1 MRSRTSRSSVA
12 RTASLTRSPGLGPT
26 ASSRVGS
33 AAIAINS
40 MALIPSPRTASWLT
54 RTRSGAGRATM
65 VPRTSY
71 AAGRRT
77 VPQMPAA
84 NADSRAMKSSATR
97 TRRLIRLGAL
107 AGAEDPVGP
116 PEILGRQDPLARAPF
131 LEEGHGALVAG
142 AERGEQQ
149 SAADD
154 HPQDAGDGLSRDVH
168 DIQGGGTH
176 RVPRRPLGGL
186 LARDRLLH
194 DLRLSGGR
202 RRRHLRGLGLC
213 GGLWCRLRRGL
224 CGLLGGLHGW
234 RRRLRRLLGVWR
246 RLLGGRLRRLLRA
259 GKRRERTRA
268 EQRHHDRERD
278 RPSREPHRMTSLVAG
293 EPSHLETPSIA

>member
-1 MRSRTSRSSVA
+1 ELRRRLPRIEHRQERPSRGAGTGHLQEAPACHGGAVGLHQSRITHRRPPSYSWERRTDDTRRQKRLVFLSVWGPVCQAVFPPYPGRHHQERRRAVRACRHAGLRRRADGREDPRARRLRARTQPRALSQGIRSMRSRTSRSPVA
-12 RTASLTRSPGLGPT
+12 RTASLTRSPGVGPT
-26 ASSRVGS
+26 ASSSAGS
-33 AAIAINS
+33 AAIAISS
-40 MALIPSPRTASWLT
+40 MAPIPSPRTASWLT

-142 AERGEQQ
+142 AE
-149 SAADD
+149 
-154 HPQDAGDGLSRDVH
+154 
-168 DIQGGGTH
+168 
-176 RVPRRPLGGL
+176 
-186 LARDRLLH
+186 
-194 DLRLSGGR
+194 
-202 RRRHLRGLGLC
+202 
-213 GGLWCRLRRGL
+213 
-224 CGLLGGLHGW
+224 
-234 RRRLRRLLGVWR
+234 
-246 RLLGGRLRRLLRA
+246 
-259 GKRRERTRA
+259 
-268 EQRHHDRERD
+268 
-278 RPSREPHRMTSLVAG
+278 
-293 EPSHLETPSIA
+293 